1 MKVVP
6 DSNLIVAL
14 VISLPYSQAASDK
27 MRQWQQEKTDILVP
41 FLWSYEIVSTLRK
54 AVAIGNISSEDAAAN
69 LQDIVSYRLTRA
81 GGFRFCSRD
90 FNRPGYNH
98 H

>member
-14 VISLPYSQAASDK
+14 VISLPYSQAASEK
-27 MRQWQQEKTDILVP
+27 MRQQWQQEKTDILVP

-69 LQDIVSYRLTRA
+69 LQDILCLNLR
-81 GGFRFCSRD
+81 
-90 FNRPGYNH
+90 
-98 H
+98 